1 MNRKAIIPF
10 NLVLAIFLFG
20 TVFTIPAN
28 GGTNFCKE
36 TSKTMRSSCKPNVQS
51 DYLLAKAKCN
61 NISDSAAREA
71 CLNQAK
77 TDMKDATQTCSDQ
90 YNARQAACD
99 RLGGARYDPVII
111 PANFSTSTTIN
122 NPLFPLV
129 PGTTFIYEGDT
140 AAGHEIDNFFVTHNT
155 KVIQGVTCVEVRDT
169 SKIDGEL
176 IEDTLDW
183 FAQDNDGNVWYFG
196 ENAKQL
202 SDGLIVGVEGS
213 WTAGIDGAKPG
224 IIMKAHPAIGDFY
237 RQEFSLDTA
246 EDIAEVISLTEPF
259 TIPFAPFTTFNDC
272 LKTEET
278 SPLEP
283 DTLENKIY
291 CAGFGNVF
299 THDIT
304 AGETLPLV
312 NITTEP

>member
-1 MNRKAIIPF
+1 
-10 NLVLAIFLFG
+10 
-20 TVFTIPAN
+20 
-28 GGTNFCKE
+28 
-36 TSKTMRSSCKPNVQS
+36 
-51 DYLLAKAKCN
+51 
-61 NISDSAAREA
+61 
-71 CLNQAK
+71 
-77 TDMKDATQTCSDQ
+77 
-90 YNARQAACD
+90 
-99 RLGGARYDPVII
+99 
-111 PANFSTSTTIN
+111 
-122 NPLFPLV
+122 
-129 PGTTFIYEGDT
+129 
-140 AAGHEIDNFFVTHNT
+140 VTHNT

-183 FAQDNDGNVWYFG
+183 FAQDNDGDVWYFG